1 MDDALHLET
10 RIRPRDV
17 ASIRPGQK
25 ASIKLTAYDFLIYGA
40 LEASVERISA
50 DTISDQQGQPY
61 YRVIVKTQQNHIEL
75 NERRLPIIPGMVASV
90 DIQTSEKTVLD
101 YLLKPISR
109 ARYEALR
116 ER

>member
-1 MDDALHLET
+1 M
-10 RIRPRDV
+10 
-17 ASIRPGQK
+17 
-25 ASIKLTAYDFLIYGA
+25 
-40 LEASVERISA
+40 ERISA

-61 YRVIVKTQQNHIEL
+61 YRVIVKTQQNRIEL

-90 DIQTSEKTVLD
+90 DIQTGEKTVLD